1 MASKKS
7 FTVHA
12 KVWVYPG
19 MAAWRF
25 ANVDKAQSA
34 YIKEKYGAHVRG
46 FGSIPV
52 TATLGAS
59 RWDTS
64 IFPDKQSGTYLLPL
78 KAKIRAAEQIDD
90 GDAVTFKLNIRV

>member
-1 MASKKS
+1 MTSKKS

-25 ANVDKAQSA
+25 VNVDKAQSV
-34 YIKEKYGAHVRG
+34 YIKEKYGARVRG
-46 FGSIPV
+46 FGSIRV
-52 TATLGAS
+52 SVTLGTS

-90 GDAVTFKLNIRV
+90 GDAVTFKLDIRV